1 MYDITNIHHSHSSSL
16 VYELRIHSLK
26 NKPIATS
33 SPDTRTMT
41 STDGAKGDQK
51 AGADILKLLN
61 KAKTEFEKVFFIYC
75 YIVSQGWAIYILLY
89 CITGVG
95 ELYTLTL
102 HHRGGRFIY

>member
-1 MYDITNIHHSHSSSL
+1 MYEITNIHHSHSSSL

-61 KAKTEFEKVFFIYC
+61 KAKTEFEKVFFMF
-75 YIVSQGWAIYILLY
+75 LLY

-95 ELYTLTL
+95 ECFLAPNEP
-102 HHRGGRFIY
+102 FIVS

>member
-16 VYELRIHSLK
+16 VNELRIQHSLK

-75 YIVSQGWAIYILLY
+75 YIVSQGSAIYIPLY
-89 CITGVG
+89 CITGVDD
-95 ELYTLTL
+95 LYTVILY
-102 HHRGGRFIY
+102 HRGG